1 MKQTWLE
8 PTIQQWVTNVEI
20 LSKVAI
26 RYPQSAYTALTY
38 SIQAEWQYLSRVMP
52 LTSEVLFSIEAAICS
67 KFLPALLG
75 VDSID
80 DDFRSLLCNGVKQA
94 GIGIKDPTT
103 TADALYSSSCSAT
116 NLLVEAMLQN
126 SQLDLIEHRK
136 NVRQTSSGYKQ
147 SKIDTELQ
155 MLNSLSNEHGRIIQQ
170 RLLRASG
177 SGAWLTVMPNKQHG
191 TALNAEEFRDNI

>member
-1 MKQTWLE
+1 
-8 PTIQQWVTNVEI
+8 
-20 LSKVAI
+20 
-26 RYPQSAYTALTY
+26 
-38 SIQAEWQYLSRVMP
+38 MP
-52 LTSEVLFSIEAAICS
+52 LASEVLSPVEAAVCS

-75 VDSID
+75 VQSID
-80 DDFRSLLCNGVKQA
+80 DDFRSLLSNGVKQA

-136 NVRQTSSGYKQ
+136 NVRQTSLGYKQ

-155 MLNSLSNEHGRIIQQ
+155 MLNSMSKERGRIIQQ